1 WLDELRA
8 GDHVLWS
15 FERDACAPLVRVP
28 DDQVLPS
35 DSRHRPDLR
44 ALATYDLDEAQD
56 RKFQVE
62 KLQRSDRAFRKDGR
76 RPTHWTFA
84 ASTKAKMTTTSPEGA
99 TSAPVADSA
108 VASLTHLCLEA
119 VARHIFQFYNSR
131 LLDRC
136 LGDSTCQSLLHAF
149 DVSIVERLRDDGKLT
164 AVILSH
170 LPTKPSKSSLGL
182 ERRFGELLFLEKHAL
197 NARDIVRNYTFP
209 LHDCVYM
216 SRLSTID
223 FVTPRYGRI
232 ALDWRPRKLYTAV
245 LCPHLQTFPKAQNL
259 YAIDLLQR
267 FDTIERLCLVSC
279 CLGTA
284 GVIVLASAIDVRAP
298 CSSDALTHF
307 VSQHV
312 KALRVLDL
320 SNDMWAAHKSA
331 YSNRIGDAGAMA
343 LASALR
349 TNASV
354 IKDKRETG
362 GHGADPRVRRFNEV
376 GTIWRNTVIGF
387 TFGSSLRDLD
397 LEWCHLPPGMGTHLS
412 QVRRHRQD
420 DNLS

>member
-1 WLDELRA
+1 MA
-8 GDHVLWS
+8 
-15 FERDACAPLVRVP
+15 
-28 DDQVLPS
+28 
-35 DSRHRPDLR
+35 
-44 ALATYDLDEAQD
+44 
-56 RKFQVE
+56 
-62 KLQRSDRAFRKDGR
+62 
-76 RPTHWTFA
+76 
-84 ASTKAKMTTTSPEGA
+84 TTSPEGA

-131 LLDRC
+131 LLDLC

-149 DVSIVERLRDDGKLT
+149 DVSIVERLHDDGKLT

-197 NARDIVRNYTFP
+197 DARDIDRFGLAFAQAIHGSSVSP
-209 LHDCVYM
+209 
-216 SRLSTID
+216 STD
-223 FVTPRYGRI
+223 TPEG
-232 ALDWRPRKLYTAV
+232 AEPVD
-245 LCPHLQTFPKAQNL
+245 QTFSTSPKQFEFPPPPEHVHDSTTKGRSL
-259 YAIDLLQR
+259 KDLLQR
-267 FDTIERLCLVSC
+267 FDTIERLSLVSC

-284 GVIVLASAIDVRAP
+284 GVIVLASAIN
-298 CSSDALTHF
+298 
-307 VSQHV
+307 HV

-354 IKDKRETG
+354 IKVVLSGNPIGPRG
-362 GHGADPRVRRFNEV
+362 GHALAATVRCS
-376 GTIWRNTVIGF
+376 NTLQVLHLKQTNVKRAATALIRAF
-387 TFGSSLRDLD
+387 EDSTSLRDLD